1 MAGQETAKP
10 NRRVLLSYIGINPI
24 ATFALLALGISAFGY
39 LFIVFPPG
47 SAAATSLASSTQ
59 ADEIAATNEA
69 TAAGRTPDAAAAA
82 SRYAAAPF
90 THTYINPTYG
100 FSFQYPDGLAI
111 GEWTDPSQEGD
122 ATTILVQNIDEHLFF
137 QIYITPWGDPQTP
150 LTAAL
155 IEELA
160 PQLQVHDARPI
171 TVGGVDG
178 ILFSA
183 QAPNQG
189 DSVQV
194 LFVHDGALYQ
204 IGTDAT
210 QLPLLYKVLASWT
223 FTK

>member
-1 MAGQETAKP
+1 MVDQETAKP
-10 NRRVLLSYIGINPI
+10 NRRVLLSHIGINPI
-24 ATFALLALGISAFGY
+24 AAFVLLAFGLAAFGY
-39 LFIVFPPG
+39 LFIAFTPG
-47 SAAATSLASSTQ
+47 SSAATSLASSTP

-69 TAAGRTPDAAAAA
+69 TAAGRTPEAAAAA
-82 SRYAAAPF
+82 SRYAVAPF
-90 THTYINPTYG
+90 THTYTNPAYG
-100 FSFQYPDGLAI
+100 FSFPYPDGLTI
-111 GEWTDPSQEGD
+111 GEWTDPTQEGD
-122 ATTILVQNIDEHLFF
+122 ATTVLIQNVQENVFF
-137 QIYITPWGDPQTP
+137 QVYITPWGDPETP

-160 PQLQVHDARPI
+160 PQLQLHDARPI

-204 IGTDAT
+204 IDTYAA
-210 QLPLLYKVLASWT
+210 QLPLLSKVLATWI
-223 FTK
+223 FAK